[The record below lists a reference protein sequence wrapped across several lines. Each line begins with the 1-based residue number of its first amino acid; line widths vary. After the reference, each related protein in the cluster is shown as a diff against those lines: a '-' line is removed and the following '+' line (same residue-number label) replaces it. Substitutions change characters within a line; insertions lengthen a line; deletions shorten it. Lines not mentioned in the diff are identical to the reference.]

1 MSVEILTAV
10 VGALTQVMLTESWQA
25 ARGRFVRLLGRPR
38 SDQDELNRRLDHS
51 RQMITSARWQDR
63 TEAQDRVAAIWM
75 KELLQSWQDSPGL
88 IREATSFLDFVAGLD
103 STRSDTQV
111 GIAAGGDQANVA
123 GSAGRDQVGIQKI
136 DGRKHRWS

>member
-1 MSVEILTAV
+1 
-10 VGALTQVMLTESWQA
+10 
-25 ARGRFVRLLGRPR
+25 
-38 SDQDELNRRLDHS
+38 
-51 RQMITSARWQDR
+51 MITSARWQDR